1 MLFRRTDPDLHA
13 LDALLLRESAALDAG
28 DTRALAAMTSE
39 KETLLDRLDAR
50 AEELLASA
58 ETDPQMRARLET
70 TRAEVG
76 RNGRR
81 LAHVAE
87 TVHAMAETLRRV
99 SGRHGLGGLYG
110 ADGTRARAEAPKGRL
125 DREA

>member
-13 LDALLLRESAALDAG
+13 LDTLLSRESAALDAG

-58 ETDPQMRARLET
+58 ETDPQMRDRLET
-70 TRAEVG
+70 TRTQMT

-87 TVHAMAETLRRV
+87 TVRGMANTLKRI

-110 ADGTRARAEAPKGRL
+110 ADGSLGSAHAPKGLL
-125 DREA
+125 DREV